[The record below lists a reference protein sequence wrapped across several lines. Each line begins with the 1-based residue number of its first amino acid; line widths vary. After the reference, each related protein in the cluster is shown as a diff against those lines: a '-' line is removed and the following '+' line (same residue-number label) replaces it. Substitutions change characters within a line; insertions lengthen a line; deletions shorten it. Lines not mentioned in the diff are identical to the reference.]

1 MRDNIKKNM
10 HDYITILV
18 KMDIYVKFV
27 RFFMEVKAKNLG
39 EVEEHGRIEQFIL
52 KITLARNWHATINQ
66 IVTGLHLKVLLIWK
80 LKKHLKNRMNQTK
93 KWMNESIV
101 KQYLETCPKNA
112 TYDST
117 DSCDSILVALNSQL
131 KEK

>member
-101 KQYLETCPKNA
+101 KPYLETCPKNA
-112 TYDST
+112 TYDSS

>member
-27 RFFMEVKAKNLG
+27 RFFMEVKAKNLS

-112 TYDST
+112 TYDSS

>member
-112 TYDST
+112 TYDSS

>member
-101 KQYLETCPKNA
+101 KQYLETYLKMLHMILQ
-112 TYDST
+112 
-117 DSCDSILVALNSQL
+117 ILVIQY
-131 KEK
+131 